1 MSIFNEELINSM
13 KTGKYICHECGNL
26 MEFEDEKW
34 RDTLVCPNCGHSV
47 DLDHYGC
54 EGEEE
59 YESLYPTLDEVI
71 ESDK

>member
-1 MSIFNEELINSM
+1 MYDGLYA
-13 KTGKYICHECGNL
+13 KG
-26 MEFEDEKW
+26 D
-34 RDTLVCPNCGHSV
+34 CGHSV

-59 YESLYPTLDEVI
+59 YENLYPTLEEVI

>member
-1 MSIFNEELINSM
+1 MSIFNEELIKSM
-13 KTGKYICHECGNL
+13 KSGKYICHDCGNL

-54 EGEEE
+54 G
-59 YESLYPTLDEVI
+59 
-71 ESDK
+71 

>member
-47 DLDHYGC
+47 DLFHYGC
-54 EGEEE
+54 
-59 YESLYPTLDEVI
+59 
-71 ESDK
+71 

>member
-1 MSIFNEELINSM
+1 MFASPFIFCVKFTRTN
-13 KTGKYICHECGNL
+13 ICHECGNL

-59 YESLYPTLDEVI
+59 YESLYPTLEEVI